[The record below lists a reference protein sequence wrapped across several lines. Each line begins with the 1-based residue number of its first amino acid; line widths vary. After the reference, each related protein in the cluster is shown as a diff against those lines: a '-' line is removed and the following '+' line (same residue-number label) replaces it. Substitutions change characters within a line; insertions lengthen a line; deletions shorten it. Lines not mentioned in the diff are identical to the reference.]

1 MSNVIKT
8 VIMVAAVMSFIMSC
22 GKEDMNILPTS
33 EAEDSVMES
42 SELSETEI
50 SDKIGDVTLIDE
62 NRTEEMGISKETE
75 DIESIVQEEVT
86 ETDMVEVETGEDKNI
101 QVESEDEEHTGGNQT
116 VDVMAR
122 TDIVQDESVPLPEPV
137 QMTQEEVK
145 PESVHIHNYS
155 CSITANPI
163 CENEGVMTYIC
174 DCGSSYNEPI
184 AATGHKWVAS
194 TETIHHPEEGYMD
207 RTAREIMKFRCR
219 CGYITDDWDDYQRHC
234 IEAVSQC
241 SNADEVLNCPCSG
254 AYIMW
259 NDTVY
264 DEKWIVTREAYDEV
278 VSKNTCLICG
288 AVQ

>member
-1 MSNVIKT
+1 MRNVIKT
-8 VIMVAAVMSFIMSC
+8 VIAIAAVMSFIVSC
-22 GKEDMNILPTS
+22 GREDMNILPTS

-42 SELSETEI
+42 SEFSEAETSE
-50 SDKIGDVTLIDE
+50 KICDVADIDE
-62 NRTEEMGISKETE
+62 NRTEEMGISIETE
-75 DIESIVQEEVT
+75 DIESIAQEEEVP
-86 ETDMVEVETGEDKNI
+86 ETDMVEVKTGEDN
-101 QVESEDEEHTGGNQT
+101 
-116 VDVMAR
+116 MAR

-155 CSITANPI
+155 CSITANPT
-163 CENEGVMTYIC
+163 CENDGVMTYTC
-174 DCGSSYNEPI
+174 DCGNSYNEPI
-184 AATGHKWVAS
+184 AVTGHKWVAS

-207 RTAREIMKFRCR
+207 RTAREVMKFKCR

-259 NDTVY
+259 NDTAY
-264 DEKWIVTREAYDEV
+264 DEKWIVTREAYDET
-278 VSKNTCLICG
+278 VSKNTCLACG